1 MKYLC
6 EVTEKYRVDSES
18 EAKAF
23 IEEQKQNNAY
33 SMKKYSSELKE
44 RKQKGEVVDQWY
56 QVTLV
61 KTFNDG
67 HISLSFTSD
76 NDYLINK

>member
-6 EVTEKYRVDSES
+6 EVTEKYRVDTES

-23 IEEQKQNNAY
+23 IEEQKKNNTY
-33 SMKKYSSELKE
+33 SMKKYASELKE
-44 RKQKGEVVDQWY
+44 RKQKGEIIDSWY

-61 KTFNDG
+61 KSFNDPKEPVEEVEVTYG
-67 HISLSFTSD
+67 
-76 NDYLINK
+76 

>member
-6 EVTEKYRVDSES
+6 EVTEKYRIDTET

-23 IEEQKQNNAY
+23 IEEQKADNKY
-33 SMKKYSSELKE
+33 SLKKYASEQKE
-44 RKQKGEVVDQWY
+44 RKIKGEIVDSWI

-61 KTFNDG
+61 KMFNDPKEPIEEIN
-67 HISLSFTSD
+67 IS
-76 NDYLINK
+76 YE

>member
-6 EVTEKYRVDSES
+6 EVTEKYRVDFEA

-61 KTFNDG
+61 KTFNDPKEPVEE
-67 HISLSFTSD
+67 ITVS
-76 NDYLINK
+76 YE